1 MEAIKASI
9 WLRDFVDG
17 SDFTRG
23 YPPPAS
29 TQYPLFNPR
38 SPLVAGQ
45 IGTKEERDREFERL
59 DGVLTEQIRKSESEL
74 GGVFGGDVNEGP
86 EQALRMNFKRSALM
100 CQVRPS
106 LFSPGLSSV
115 SLTLAHPLQTMTLI
129 HLVSEPPS
137 SLSRFPK
144 LTLYQRST
152 GDRPSLTKEVLASS
166 PRGCAAYPRAFLISP
181 SHFPRL

>member
-29 TQYPLFNPR
+29 TQYPLFTPR
-38 SPLVAGQ
+38 SPLVAGRT
-45 IGTKEERDREFERL
+45 GTKEERDREFERL

-74 GGVFGGDVNEGP
+74 GGVIGGDVSGGP

-100 CQVRPS
+100 CQVRP
-106 LFSPGLSSV
+106 FPFPPGLYCIP
-115 SLTLAHPLQTMTLI
+115 ADPGR
-129 HLVSEPPS
+129 P
-137 SLSRFPK
+137 F
-144 LTLYQRST
+144 QR
-152 GDRPSLTKEVLASS
+152 R
-166 PRGCAAYPRAFLISP
+166 
-181 SHFPRL
+181 

>member
-144 LTLYQRST
+144 LTLSQRST